1 MNITKKILKKLTLKI
16 IADDKTIV
24 NNQKLKELVKKNS
37 QVLSQLGIKK
47 NDNVVIVL
55 NNSSEF
61 VISFL
66 STVNVCVS
74 APLNPNYTEG
84 EFNFYYV

>member
-55 NNSSEF
+55 NNSSEV
-61 VISFL
+61 VISL
-66 STVNVCVS
+66 S
-74 APLNPNYTEG
+74 
-84 EFNFYYV
+84 

>member
-47 NDNVVIVL
+47 MIM
-55 NNSSEF
+55 
-61 VISFL
+61 
-66 STVNVCVS
+66 
-74 APLNPNYTEG
+74 
-84 EFNFYYV
+84 